1 MTATQSADLD
11 ADEII
16 AKCLNPETPTS
27 FFLFAGAGSGKTRS
41 LVIGLTSLRD
51 RFGTAMRLRAQKVS
65 VITYT
70 NAATD
75 EIKRRLD
82 FDPLFDVSTIHTFV
96 WGLVKGFDYDIRQ
109 WLQVSLTREL
119 SELHEAV
126 RKGNPKTKIYG
137 ERLRQIE
144 AKTKR
149 LQSLPAVKTF
159 AYNPNGE
166 NRGRDSL
173 NHAEV
178 IKIGADFLA
187 TKSLMQRL
195 LISQSPILLIDES
208 QDTNKSLME
217 ALLIVQSAHKEKFA
231 LGLLGDTMQRI
242 YSDGKSDLGVDLPAD
257 WATPA
262 KLVNHRCPQ
271 RVIELIN
278 RVRSSV
284 DRHQQIPK
292 FNAPVGFARLFVTAG
307 QRGNEI
313 AVEKRVREAMAS
325 YCSDPKWIVDGSTK
339 TLILEH
345 HMAARRMGFIEMY
358 EPLYQIDRFKNGLRD
373 GTLPLLR
380 LFSEMVLPVLVA
392 KRDGQDFTATAVI
405 RKSSPLLKRD
415 ALQAAGSDQ
424 TVKICEAKTA
434 VETLLDLCE
443 GSSPTFADVLNCV
456 AESSLFPIP
465 GALFPYVTVDTPA
478 TAPSSIVDSE
488 TDSDDE
494 SISERMNEFLS
505 APFWQIERYAAY
517 VKVDGVFGTHQGV
530 KGLEFPRVLVVM
542 DDAAA
547 GGFLFSY
554 EKLFGAT
561 PKSKTDLD
569 NAASGKE
576 TTIDRT
582 RRLFYVTC
590 SRSEESLAILAYSSD
605 PKKVLRHATAQG
617 WFRDDEIEEISF

>member
-1 MTATQSADLD
+1 MTASLTDKID

-16 AKCLNPETPTS
+16 ANCLNPESPKS

-41 LVIGLTSLRD
+41 LVVGLNTLRD
-51 RFGTAMRLRAQKVS
+51 RYGNAMRLRAQQVS

-70 NAATD
+70 NAACD
-75 EIKRRLD
+75 EIQRRLD
-82 FDPLFDVSTIHTFV
+82 FDPLFSVSTIHKFV
-96 WGLVKGFDYDIRQ
+96 WGLIKGFNHDIRR
-109 WLQVSLTREL
+109 WLQVSLAREL
-119 SELHEAV
+119 QELHDAV
-126 RKGNPKTKIYG
+126 KKGSPKTKIYG

-149 LQSLPAVKTF
+149 LQSLPKIKTF

-217 ALLIVQSAHKEKFA
+217 ALMVVQAAHKENFA

-242 YSDGKSDLGVDLPAD
+242 YSDGKSDLGVDLPDD
-257 WATPA
+257 WETPA
-262 KLVNHRCPQ
+262 KLVNHRCPR
-271 RVIELIN
+271 RVIDLLN
-278 RVRSSV
+278 KVRGSV
-284 DRHQQIPK
+284 DSHLQEPK
-292 FNAPVGFARLFVTAG
+292 SNAPDGVTRLFVTAG
-307 QRGNEI
+307 QKGNEI
-313 AVEKRVREAMAS
+313 VVEKKVREAMAS
-325 YCSDPKWIVDGSTK
+325 YCNDPKWSVEREAK

-373 GTLPLLR
+373 GTLPILR

-392 KRDGQDFTATAVI
+392 KRIGQEFAATAVI
-405 RKSSPLLKRD
+405 RKSSPLLERN
-415 ALQAAGSDQ
+415 ALQAAGADQ
-424 TVKICEAKTA
+424 KVKISQAKTA
-434 VETLLDLCE
+434 VESMVRLCE
-443 GSSPTFADVLNCV
+443 GNSPTFADVLNCV

-465 GALFPYVTVDTPA
+465 GALYPYVTVDTPYA
-478 TAPSSIVDSE
+478 VPGNTTDSE
-488 TDSDDE
+488 TDTVND
-494 SISERMNEFLS
+494 SISEKMNKFLS
-505 APFWQIERYAAY
+505 TPFWQIERYAEY
-517 VKVDGVFGTHQGV
+517 VREDAVFGTHQGV
-530 KGLEFPRVLVVM
+530 KGLEFSRVLVIM

-554 EKLFGAT
+554 DKLFGAT
-561 PKSKTDLD
+561 PKSKTDLE

-605 PKKVLRHATAQG
+605 PKKVARNAIAEG
-617 WFRDDEIEEISF
+617 WFKDDEIEEI